1 MKRGCSTGQIQE
13 EQKVE
18 RFVRL
23 MFEAELYSMKCE
35 ENRQKPVVFS
45 ESFERRMKKLI
56 DWERR
61 KYQIRTGVRYMLSA
75 AAVMLI
81 ILCLTNPGYIAKAWN
96 VLVKWHKTHLEVD
109 VPDTEWMGAVPEYEL
124 SYVPEG
130 FELVMEDCDEIF
142 GGDFW
147 YKKEER
153 DLFFS
158 YSFSGG
164 NHQYDNEH
172 SEISMIQDKEG
183 NDVLLVKFED
193 GGYSMLWQAKEGL
206 TFSLDADVTEEEL
219 FKIKDGI
226 QVKK

>member
-13 EQKVE
+13 EQKV
-18 RFVRL
+18 
-23 MFEAELYSMKCE
+23 
-35 ENRQKPVVFS
+35 

-81 ILCLTNPGYIAKAWN
+81 ILCLTNPGYIAKAWD